1 MHNDSMSKQKSNPRS
16 IGATVSFQYRE
27 RELSGVIARLTGQA
41 AFVLGNDQCSYR
53 IPIDQLQSPCAEP
66 VAIAA
71 EAATA
76 PVPSAATLQVNEEIT
91 FHCRGQQLSGRI
103 VRLNPR
109 RAHVLC
115 ENNEEYAVPYARIA
129 AKCPQSR
136 NDVGERLSTVRQLA
150 VDLLDKHGLA
160 GWSFDF
166 DHAVRRAGCCD
177 YRRKRISLALQFV
190 RQVSEEEIHD
200 TLLHEIAHALV
211 GKKHNHDA
219 VWKAKAQ
226 AIGSSGERCHDTR
239 FCPPRYIV
247 ACRNGCWR
255 VTAER
260 RRRNVVCGQCRGEI
274 VYQTF
279 TEKRWRESRDSKDHR

>member
-1 MHNDSMSKQKSNPRS
+1 MQNESMSKQKSTFHS
-16 IGATVSFQYRE
+16 IGATVRFRYRD

-53 IPIDQLQSPCAEP
+53 ISIDQLQSPCAEP
-66 VAIAA
+66 DTIAA
-71 EAATA
+71 EAVDTPA
-76 PVPSAATLQVNEEIT
+76 PSAATLQVDEEIN
-91 FHCRGQQLSGRI
+91 FHCRGQQLNGRI

-115 ENNEEYAVPYARIA
+115 ENNEEYAVPYARIVA
-129 AKCPQSR
+129 QSVKSQ
-136 NDVGERLSTVRQLA
+136 NDMGERLAVVRQLA
-150 VDLLDKHGLA
+150 CALLDQHGLA

-166 DHAVRRAGCCD
+166 DHATRRAGCCD

-190 RQVSEEEIHD
+190 RQVCEEEIQD

-211 GKKHNHDA
+211 GIKHNHDA

-226 AIGSSGERCHDTR
+226 AIGSSGERCHDIR

-255 VTAER
+255 ATAER
-260 RRRNVVCGQCRGEI
+260 RRRNVVCRECRGDI

-279 TEKRWRESRDSKDHR
+279 TKERWGESRDSKDNR